1 VQVIRKVGEGMVKD
15 ELEYADYQLLVGERL
30 KTLRKKNKFPVAKIT
45 DSLKIAR
52 STYNNWEA
60 GIRSPKGDQL
70 INLASLFNTTVDYIV
85 GRTDDDSP
93 INIEDMWDLIKD
105 TKLVYK
111 GKEITDDQASAILS
125 IIETYLKVNENK
137 EK

>member
-1 VQVIRKVGEGMVKD
+1 VGEVMVKD
-15 ELEYADYQLLVGERL
+15 ELEYSDYQMQVGERL
-30 KTLRKKNKFPVAKIT
+30 KKLRKKNKFPVAKIT
-45 DSLKIAR
+45 DSLNIAR

-60 GIRSPKGDQL
+60 GTRSPKGDQL
-70 INLASLFNTTVDYIV
+70 INLASVFNTTIDYIV

-93 INIEDMWDLIKD
+93 VNVEDMWDLLKE

-111 GKEITDDQASAILS
+111 GKEISEDQAAAMLS

-137 EK
+137 DK